1 MKAGFVLSP
10 TLVEACRFIKAIFT
24 AHLTI
29 TSVVALTAYRRRR
42 RYNLLK
48 VAMIG
53 TQGDDNTCLNP
64 GDQIIFPFAIN
75 LASKRE
81 FMTLK
86 FAKQQKFFHEA
97 TK

>member
-10 TLVEACRFIKAIFT
+10 TLVEACRFLRAIFT

-29 TSVVALTAYRRRR
+29 TSVVALTAYRGRR

-53 TQGDDNTCLNP
+53 IQGDDISTCLNP
-64 GDQIIFPFAIN
+64 GDQIIPHCAVTSQQTRIYD
-75 LASKRE
+75 AQICQTK
-81 FMTLK
+81 K
-86 FAKQQKFFHEA
+86 FLP
-97 TK
+97 